1 MEFNEIQ
8 ISVTAFFLLLAVA
21 IVVLCN
27 LLRSKNRVLR
37 ATNVNGLNQTW
48 QAFEQSTDP
57 VSLAPEIAALAAAGM
72 DEENSEW
79 RKNDQSSGSGIPTKS
94 EDERSKGE
102 CKALPLPPPIIDE
115 WLFDL
120 LVSGRSMDNP
130 SDGISSERAFVPAG
144 KTCFEVTPPASE
156 CARPRGLID
165 ESILGRIVGT
175 GRAFTGVVVS
185 ICINGDESGPYG
197 EGLLEWVS
205 SFIAGLVGE
214 NDFACRTGQEEFLI
228 VCPGVQ
234 GAEAQRRLNEISEG
248 LWEFQLRGIGSYAIL
263 FSWGGIRVQ
272 NQPLADAI
280 ASASER
286 MRLTKRGRTL
296 IYSDSVNPR
305 RQVV

>member
-1 MEFNEIQ
+1 MEFSEIQ
-8 ISVTAFFLLLAVA
+8 ISITAVFLLLAVA

-27 LLRSKNRVLR
+27 LLRSKRRSRR
-37 ATNVNGLNQTW
+37 ATNVIGLNKTW
-48 QAFEQSTDP
+48 QAFEPSADP
-57 VSLAPEIAALAAAGM
+57 VALAPEIAALAAAGM
-72 DEENSEW
+72 NEENSEW
-79 RKNDQSSGSGIPTKS
+79 RKIDQPGDSGIPTKS
-94 EDERSKGE
+94 EDHTSAGE
-102 CKALPLPPPIIDE
+102 CKAAQLPPPIIDE

-120 LVSGRSMDNP
+120 LVSGRSLDSP
-130 SDGISSERAFVPAG
+130 SAEISSERALVPAV
-144 KTCFEVTPPASE
+144 KTCFEVAP
-156 CARPRGLID
+156 RPSQFAGSRGLID
-165 ESILGRIVGT
+165 GSILDRVLGT
-175 GRAFTGVVVS
+175 GRSFTGVVVS
-185 ICINGDESGPYG
+185 ICINGEESGPYG
-197 EGLLEWVS
+197 AGLLEWVS

-234 GAEAQRRLNEISEG
+234 GAQAQRRLNEISEG

-272 NQPLADAI
+272 NQPLAEAI
-280 ASASER
+280 AAASER